1 MWIVSHILQCFKLA
15 NPNSYA
21 RNVPSHCKHKKA
33 AAAAYAVPQHAVIFI
48 FQFSKE
54 LFKKKL
60 FMIDFTQAEKCSVRG
75 IFLPSLPQINIKTG
89 VKVEMS

>member
-33 AAAAYAVPQHAVIFI
+33 AAAAYAAPPRRNTMLVLYFN
-48 FQFSKE
+48 FQKD
-54 LFKKKL
+54 FKKKI
-60 FMIDFTQAEKCSVRG
+60 MIDFTPAEKCSVRG
-75 IFLPSLPQINIKTG
+75 DRL
-89 VKVEMS
+89 ER

>member
-33 AAAAYAVPQHAVIFI
+33 AVAARRNTMLVLYIN
-48 FQFSKE
+48 FQKD
-54 LFKKKL
+54 FKK
-60 FMIDFTQAEKCSVRG
+60 EK
-75 IFLPSLPQINIKTG
+75 
-89 VKVEMS
+89 M

>member
-33 AAAAYAVPQHAVIFI
+33 AAAANAAPRGNTMSVLYFNFQKIF
-48 FQFSKE
+48 FKN
-54 LFKKKL
+54 LFV
-60 FMIDFTQAEKCSVRG
+60 IDFTPAEKCSVRG
-75 IFLPSLPQINIKTG
+75 DRL
-89 VKVEMS
+89 ER

>member
-33 AAAAYAVPQHAVIFI
+33 ARRRVAPQHDVSFI
-48 FQFSKE
+48 FQFSKG
-54 LFKKKL
+54 FKKKI
-60 FMIDFTQAEKCSVRG
+60 MIDFTPAEKCSVRG
-75 IFLPSLPQINIKTG
+75 NKL
-89 VKVEMS
+89 ER